1 MPPGCRAHLLIF
13 SPSAAALFKVPFTC
27 QDKLAERGAK
37 YKEGAAWS
45 ETVAVDGNLITGQ
58 NPPSAKAVADAV
70 VKALA

>member
-1 MPPGCRAHLLIF
+1 M
-13 SPSAAALFKVPFTC
+13 PFTC